1 MCLSV
6 HVWFE
11 LVLFRDSVRVD
22 GTGAASI
29 MEVSFQE
36 VPVTEE
42 QDNQSELKVLFL
54 FLFFFYDI
62 SLASTKKLIFLMCTI
77 FIYSFPCIGKSAEV
91 RRGACET

>member
-1 MCLSV
+1 MFHYDVTLTLVRCLGNDILFCIVCVYVCMC
-6 HVWFE
+6 VWFE

-42 QDNQSELKVLFL
+42 QDNQSELKVL
-54 FLFFFYDI
+54 LFFKF
-62 SLASTKKLIFLMCTI
+62 FL
-77 FIYSFPCIGKSAEV
+77 
-91 RRGACET
+91 

>member
-1 MCLSV
+1 MSV
-6 HVWFE
+6 CVFACVCTCGFE

-42 QDNQSELKVLFL
+42 QDNQSELKVLL
-54 FLFFFYDI
+54 LFF
-62 SLASTKKLIFLMCTI
+62 LIFL
-77 FIYSFPCIGKSAEV
+77 
-91 RRGACET
+91 

>member
-1 MCLSV
+1 MCG
-6 HVWFE
+6 FE

-42 QDNQSELKVLFL
+42 QDNQSELKVL
-54 FLFFFYDI
+54 LFFKF
-62 SLASTKKLIFLMCTI
+62 FL
-77 FIYSFPCIGKSAEV
+77 
-91 RRGACET
+91 

>member
-1 MCLSV
+1 MSV
-6 HVWFE
+6 CVCACVCTCGFE

-42 QDNQSELKVLFL
+42 QDNQSELKVLL
-54 FLFFFYDI
+54 LFFFYDI
-62 SLASTKKLIFLMCTI
+62 LLASTKKLILEINLMCTI
-77 FIYSFPCIGKSAEV
+77 FIISFSM
-91 RRGACET
+91 RRKKCRS